1 MINTVTIVGNLTR
14 DPEIKYTP
22 AGKAVAKISIAHN
35 EKRGEEERV
44 SFFDVEAWGKSAEI
58 CQEQLS
64 KGSRVV
70 VNGRLMQ
77 DRWQAEDGSN
87 RQRVKITAF
96 TVMDLAGRKCGEQV
110 AG

>member
-1 MINTVTIVGNLTR
+1 MINIVTIVGNLTR

-44 SFFDVEAWGKSAEI
+44 SFFDVEAWGQVRGDMSGATLEG
-58 CQEQLS
+58 LP
-64 KGSRVV
+64 R
-70 VNGRLMQ
+70 R
-77 DRWQAEDGSN
+77 
-87 RQRVKITAF
+87 
-96 TVMDLAGRKCGEQV
+96 GERAACARQV